1 MVSSNPLFH
10 GRWTAKKFGATVIDD
25 IWQEVTVFTLF
36 ATRTIHL
43 NSYTVWTDRSTVVVL
58 ISEKTEVKLGV
69 SNQLLTVLGLVLGL
83 VISFRTSSAYER
95 QTTFFFFPFPYI
107 LPQYRYQEGRKMW
120 TTIMVAS
127 RNLAQ
132 MAIIIILAHIMLDSE
147 HSYDRFGSMFQ
158 STEARLLGLNP
169 RQLLWRMSSKR
180 RQ

>member
-95 QTTFFFFPFPYI
+95 
-107 LPQYRYQEGRKMW
+107 
-120 TTIMVAS
+120 
-127 RNLAQ
+127 
-132 MAIIIILAHIMLDSE
+132 
-147 HSYDRFGSMFQ
+147 
-158 STEARLLGLNP
+158 
-169 RQLLWRMSSKR
+169 
-180 RQ
+180 